1 MDMSSS
7 LEGLRSL
14 LGVNSTAPAAAP
26 AQNSVRT
33 NNAPGAES
41 SSAFNDL
48 ATLSSAGSQVS
59 AAAAGDGVR
68 MDKVASIQ
76 AALASGTYNV
86 PASAVASKVID
97 SMLASH

>member
-1 MDMSSS
+1 MDMNSS

-14 LGVNSTAPAAAP
+14 LGVNSTAPAATP
-26 AQNSVRT
+26 ART
-33 NNAPGAES
+33 NNAPAAES
-41 SSAFNDL
+41 SSTFNDL

-59 AAAAGDGVR
+59 ASAAGDGVR

-86 PASAVASKVID
+86 PASAVASKVMD
-97 SMLASH
+97 SMLGSH